1 VPGNANLS
9 GGVAELVLSAGPIAK
24 VVLSILAV
32 FSIICWA
39 LIVEKW
45 WEFRRIRRESQR
57 FVRIFRDARRFSV
70 VYGAAKKHRESPLA
84 QLYLAAGQELASTV
98 GGVEITDHVL
108 EDTDEGLAPERV
120 ESISRAM
127 RRATAAEVARMERYL
142 PFLATTAS
150 SAPFIGLFGTVWG
163 IMTSFQSI
171 GAQGSANLAVVAPG
185 ISEALIATAAG
196 LGAAIPAVMGYN
208 FFVNRVKRW
217 AVEMEGFSLELLN
230 VFSRA
235 LPKPARVS

>member
-1 VPGNANLS
+1 VPGNASFN
-9 GGVAELVLSAGPIAK
+9 GGIAELVLSAGPIAK
-24 VVLSILAV
+24 VVLGVLAI

-45 WEFRRIRRESQR
+45 WEFRRIRRDTDQFLRVFQE
-57 FVRIFRDARRFSV
+57 ARRFSIV
-70 VYGAAKKHRESPLA
+70 LGAAKKFRDSPLA
-84 QLYLAAGQELASTV
+84 QVHLAAGQELASMLGTPEIIDRALEESEEGV
-98 GGVEITDHVL
+98 G
-108 EDTDEGLAPERV
+108 PERLD
-120 ESISRAM
+120 SINRAM
-127 RRATAAEVARMERYL
+127 RRAASAEIARMEKYL

-163 IMTSFQSI
+163 IMTSFQGI

-217 AVEMEGFSLELLN
+217 AVEMEGFELELLN
-230 VFSRA
+230 VFGRSLA
-235 LPKPARVS
+235 KPSQVP

>member
-1 VPGNANLS
+1 LPANSSLN
-9 GGVAELVLSAGPIAK
+9 GGVADLVLSAGPVAK
-24 VVLSILAV
+24 FVLAV
-32 FSIICWA
+32 LALFSIICWA

-45 WEFRRIRRESQR
+45 WEFRKIRRESAR
-57 FVRIFRDARRFSV
+57 FIRVFREARRFSLV
-70 VYGAAKKHRESPLA
+70 FGAAKKHRESPLA
-84 QLYLAAGQELASTV
+84 QMYLAGGQEVTATFGS
-98 GGVEITDHVL
+98 GEMADRFL
-108 EDTDEGLAPERV
+108 EDSDEGMPAERLD
-120 ESISRAM
+120 SINRAM
-127 RRATAAEVARMERYL
+127 RRAAGSEVERMERYL

-208 FFVNRVKRW
+208 FFVNRVKYW
-217 AVEMEGFSLELLN
+217 AGEMDGFALDLLN
-230 VFSRA
+230 VFARSTQKA
-235 LPKPARVS
+235 TRVS

>member
-1 VPGNANLS
+1 MPGTANLN
-9 GGVAELVLSAGPIAK
+9 GGVAELILSAGPVAK
-24 VVLSILAV
+24 VVLSILAL

-45 WEFRRIRRESQR
+45 WEFRRVRRDSQR
-57 FVRIFRDARRFSV
+57 FLRMFREARRFSM
-70 VYGAAKKHRESPLA
+70 VYATAKKHRESPLA
-84 QLYLAAGQELASTV
+84 QVYLAAGQEVASMC
-98 GGVEITDHVL
+98 GGVEFVDRVL
-108 EDTDEGLAPERV
+108 EESEDGLGPDRLD
-120 ESISRAM
+120 SISRAT
-127 RRATAAEVARMERYL
+127 RRVAAAEIARMERYL

-208 FFVNRVKRW
+208 FYVNRVKHW
-217 AVEMEGFSLELLN
+217 AVEMDGFSLELLN
-230 VFSRA
+230 VFGRS
-235 LPKPARVS
+235 LPKARVP

>member
-1 VPGNANLS
+1 MPGNASLT
-9 GGVAELVLSAGPIAK
+9 GGVADLVLSAGPIAK
-24 VVLSILAV
+24 IVLSVLAV

-45 WEFRRIRRESQR
+45 WEFRRIRRESSR
-57 FVRIFRDARRFSV
+57 FLRIFREARRFSAIFT
-70 VYGAAKKHRESPLA
+70 AAKKFRESPLA
-84 QLYLAAGQELASTV
+84 QIHLAAGQELASML
-98 GGVEITDHVL
+98 GGVEIVDRVL
-108 EDTDEGLAPERV
+108 EESEEGLGPERLDA
-120 ESISRAM
+120 INRAM
-127 RRATAAEVARMERYL
+127 RRVASGEIARMERYL

-208 FFVNRVKRW
+208 FFVNRVKHW
-217 AVEMEGFSLELLN
+217 AVEMDGFALELLN
-230 VFSRA
+230 VVGRSFA
-235 LPKPARVS
+235 KPARVP

>member
-1 VPGNANLS
+1 LPG
-9 GGVAELVLSAGPIAK
+9 GGTPTGIADLVLTAGPIAK
-24 VVLSILAV
+24 VVLGILAL

-45 WEFRRIRRESQR
+45 WEFRRVRRDSAR
-57 FVRIFRDARRFSV
+57 FLKVFREARRFSAV
-70 VYGAAKKHRESPLA
+70 FAAAKKFRESPLA
-84 QLYLAAGQELASTV
+84 QVHLAAGQELTSML
-98 GGVEITDHVL
+98 GSIEIVDRVL
-108 EDTDEGLAPERV
+108 EESEEGLSPERLDGV
-120 ESISRAM
+120 NRAM
-127 RRATAAEVARMERYL
+127 RRAAAAEVARMESYL

-163 IMTSFQSI
+163 IMTSFQGI

-208 FFVNRVKRW
+208 FFVNRVKHW
-217 AVEMEGFSLELLN
+217 AVEMEGFSLEMLN
-230 VFSRA
+230 VLGRS
-235 LPKPARVS
+235 LPKVARVP